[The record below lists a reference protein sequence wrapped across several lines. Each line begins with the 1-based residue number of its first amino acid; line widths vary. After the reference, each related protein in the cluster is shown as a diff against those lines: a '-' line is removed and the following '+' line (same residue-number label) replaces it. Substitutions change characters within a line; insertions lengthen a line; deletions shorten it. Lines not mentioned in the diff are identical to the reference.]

1 MKIQGLNE
9 ADNNLV
15 SMSML
20 YYISEKLKLARA
32 ELWTKDIHNVK
43 EILADVNRVVE
54 TYEKILK
61 EIQKYDKKEIK
72 NEATK

>member
-9 ADNNLV
+9 ADNNFI
-15 SMSML
+15 SMSMI
-20 YYISEKLKLARA
+20 YYISEKLKLART

-43 EILADVNRVVE
+43 EILADVNRSIE

-61 EIQKYDKKEIK
+61 EIQKYDKS
-72 NEATK
+72 

>member
-9 ADNNLV
+9 TDNNLII
-15 SMSML
+15 MSML
-20 YYISEKLKLARA
+20 YYISAKLKLART

-61 EIQKYDKKEIK
+61 
-72 NEATK
+72 

>member
-9 ADNNLV
+9 NDNYLISV
-15 SMSML
+15 SML
-20 YYISEKLKLARA
+20 YFISEKLKLART
-32 ELWTKDIHNVK
+32 ELWSKNIHNVK

-61 EIQKYDKKEIK
+61 EIQKYDKS
-72 NEATK
+72 

>member
-9 ADNNLV
+9 TDNNLII
-15 SMSML
+15 MSML
-20 YYISEKLKLARA
+20 YYISAKLKLART

-61 EIQKYDKKEIK
+61 QIQKYDKS
-72 NEATK
+72 